1 MRIAFVFPGQGSQ
14 SVGML
19 GGFADN
25 ETVRGALARAD
36 EALGF
41 SIERLIAEG
50 PAEELNLTVNTQPAV
65 LASSVAFYEAWL
77 AAGGQKPELLAGH
90 SLGEYSAL
98 CAAGVF
104 PLEEAVKL
112 VRFRAE
118 AMQSAVP
125 VGVGGMAAIIGLSD
139 EDVEAACVAGR
150 AAGTVEAVNF
160 NSPGQVVIA
169 GHIEAVRAAVE
180 DAKARGARRAIELPV
195 SAPFHSSLLESAA
208 KRLAERLEGVA
219 MAEPSIPVIAN
230 VDVTVHKTPEEIRA
244 ALARQACSA
253 VQWVKTIE
261 RMKREGVTHIVE
273 CGPGKVLAG
282 LIRRIAPEIR
292 VLGIATA
299 EQLEAALAEY
309 GLDGSRTSFA
319 ASLSEGAKRDL
330 AIACALLHR
339 PKILF
344 LDEATSGADLAS
356 RRALWRR
363 VARLAADGTAVVVT
377 THFLEEAEYCDRF
390 LIQDRGRV
398 LILGTPDGVRRAG
411 ATSDNPEPTMEEA
424 FIEIV
429 ERSREEAAS

>member
-160 NSPGQVVIA
+160 NSPGPVVIA

-261 RMKREGVTHIVE
+261 AMKAAGITDIVE
-273 CGPGKVLAG
+273 CGPGRVLVG
-282 LIRRIAPEIR
+282 LIRRIAPEIKTHN
-292 VLGIATA
+292 IYDQAT
-299 EQLEAALAEY
+299 LEKTLAAL
-309 GLDGSRTSFA
+309 S
-319 ASLSEGAKRDL
+319 
-330 AIACALLHR
+330 
-339 PKILF
+339 
-344 LDEATSGADLAS
+344 
-356 RRALWRR
+356 
-363 VARLAADGTAVVVT
+363 
-377 THFLEEAEYCDRF
+377 
-390 LIQDRGRV
+390 
-398 LILGTPDGVRRAG
+398 
-411 ATSDNPEPTMEEA
+411 N
-424 FIEIV
+424 
-429 ERSREEAAS
+429 

>member
-1 MRIAFVFPGQGSQ
+1 M
-14 SVGML
+14 
-19 GGFADN
+19 
-25 ETVRGALARAD
+25 
-36 EALGF
+36 
-41 SIERLIAEG
+41 
-50 PAEELNLTVNTQPAV
+50 

-261 RMKREGVTHIVE
+261 AMKAAGITDIVE
-273 CGPGKVLAG
+273 CGPGRVLVG
-282 LIRRIAPEIR
+282 LIRRIAPEIKTHN
-292 VLGIATA
+292 IYDQAT
-299 EQLEAALAEY
+299 LEKTLAAL
-309 GLDGSRTSFA
+309 S
-319 ASLSEGAKRDL
+319 
-330 AIACALLHR
+330 
-339 PKILF
+339 
-344 LDEATSGADLAS
+344 
-356 RRALWRR
+356 
-363 VARLAADGTAVVVT
+363 
-377 THFLEEAEYCDRF
+377 
-390 LIQDRGRV
+390 
-398 LILGTPDGVRRAG
+398 
-411 ATSDNPEPTMEEA
+411 N
-424 FIEIV
+424 
-429 ERSREEAAS
+429 